1 MPTLTIPQAEN
12 LCMQILTK
20 AGISQKDAA
29 LLFDSMLIPSLRGH
43 DSHGIR
49 RVPVVADQMIKGAD
63 AAEGEPVILKESPA
77 TAVIDGKWSQGPIV
91 GMMSTKIAIEKAKK
105 TGVAAITTMRA
116 MSMAAIG
123 YFVEPIAQANMIG
136 IMWSRVSIPSSPP
149 YGGASKVFGTH
160 LFAYA
165 VPTSSGRP
173 ILVEMATTAIAAQAM
188 APLMASGLPLP
199 PGLVLDE
206 EGMPTTDPAK
216 FGQGANRIG
225 SFASMGG
232 GPKGYAMQLMVDL
245 LSGPLSGMDW
255 AEIPIA
261 IRRTGNQSLTIAIDI
276 AHFMDVQLFKS
287 RLDDRM
293 KMIKASK
300 PAKGFDE
307 VFIPGERSF
316 RTEAKRRLEGIPVLP
331 QDWQTFEDICKQLNI
346 DIAQAIKPAS

>member
-49 RVPVVADQMIKGAD
+49 RVPVVADQTMKGAES
-63 AAEGEPVILKESPA
+63 AEGEPVILKESPA
-77 TAVIDGKWSQGPIV
+77 TAAIDGKWNPGPIV
-91 GMMSTKIAIEKAKK
+91 GAMSTKIAIEKAKK
-105 TGVAAITTMRA
+105 TGIAGVTVMRA

-123 YFVEPIAQANMIG
+123 YFVEPIAKADMIG
-136 IMWSRVSIPSSPP
+136 IMWSRVSIPNSAA
-149 YGGASKVFGTH
+149 YGGASRVFGTH
-160 LFAYA
+160 PFAYA
-165 VPTSSGRP
+165 VPTSSGQP
-173 ILVEMATTAIAAQAM
+173 ILVDMATTAIAAQAL
-188 APLMASGLPLP
+188 APFIASGQPLP

-206 EGMPTTDPAK
+206 EGMPTTDPARYT
-216 FGQGANRIG
+216 QGNNRIG
-225 SFASMGG
+225 FFASMGG

-255 AEIPIA
+255 AEIPNP

-276 AHFMDVQLFKS
+276 AHFMDVKLFKS
-287 RLDDRM
+287 RLDDKM
-293 KMIKASK
+293 KAIKASK
-300 PAKGFDE
+300 PAKGFEE

-316 RTEAKRRLEGIPVLP
+316 RTEAKRRSTGIPVS
-331 QDWQTFEDICKQLNI
+331 QRDWQTFEDICKQLNI
-346 DIAQAIKPAS
+346 DIAQAIK

>member
-1 MPTLTIPQAEN
+1 MPTLTIPQAES
-12 LCMQILTK
+12 LCMQILTR
-20 AGISQKDAA
+20 AGISQRDAA

-49 RVPVVADQMIKGAD
+49 RVPIVADQTIKGAE
-63 AAEGEPVILKESPA
+63 AAEGEPMILKESSA
-77 TAVIDGKWSQGPIV
+77 TAAIDGKWNPGPIV
-91 GMMSTKIAIEKAKK
+91 GMMSTKIAIEKAKR
-105 TGVAAITTMRA
+105 TGVAAVTVMRA

-123 YFVEPIAQANMIG
+123 YFVEPIAKADMIG

-149 YGGASKVFGTH
+149 YGGAGKIFGTH
-160 LFAYA
+160 PFAYA
-165 VPTSSGRP
+165 VPTTSGRP
-173 ILVEMATTAIAAQAM
+173 ILVDMATTAIAAQAM
-188 APLMASGLPLP
+188 QPLMASGLPLP

-206 EGMPTTDPAK
+206 DGMPTTDPARV
-216 FGQGANRIG
+216 GQGLNRVG

-255 AEIPIA
+255 SEIPIA

-276 AHFMDVQLFKS
+276 AHFMDVGLFKS
-287 RLDDRM
+287 RLDERM
-293 KMIKASK
+293 KMIKNSK

-316 RTEAKRRLEGIPVLP
+316 RTEAKRRAEGIPVS
-331 QDWQTFEDICKQLNI
+331 QRDWQTFEDICKQLNI
-346 DIAQAIKPAS
+346 DVTQAIKV

>member
-1 MPTLTIPQAEN
+1 MPTLSIPQAEN

-49 RVPVVADQMIKGAD
+49 RVPIVADQTLKGAES
-63 AAEGEPVILKESPA
+63 AEGEPVILKESPA
-77 TAVIDGKWSQGPIV
+77 TAAIDGKWNSGPIV
-91 GMMSTKIAIEKAKK
+91 GIMSTKLAIEKAKK
-105 TGVAAITTMRA
+105 SGVAGVTVMNA

-123 YFVEPIAQANMIG
+123 YFVEPIAQADMIG
-136 IMWSRVSIPSSPP
+136 IMWSRVGIPNSPA

-160 LFAYA
+160 PFAYA

-173 ILVEMATTAIAAQAM
+173 ILVDMATTAIAAQAM

-199 PGLVLDE
+199 PGLALDE
-206 EGMPTTDPAK
+206 EGVPTTDPAK
-216 FGQGANRIG
+216 LGQGINRVG
-225 SFASMGG
+225 FFASMGG

-255 AEIPIA
+255 AEIPVA

-287 RLDDRM
+287 RLDERM

-316 RTEAKRRLEGIPVLP
+316 RTEAKRRVEGIPVS
-331 QDWQTFEDICKQLNI
+331 QRDWQAFEDICKQLNI
-346 DIAQAIKPAS
+346 DAAQAIK

>member
-1 MPTLTIPQAEN
+1 MPTLTIPQTEN

-49 RVPVVADQMIKGAD
+49 RVPIVADQTMKGAE
-63 AAEGEPVILKESPA
+63 AAEGEPVIIKESAA
-77 TAVIDGKWSQGPIV
+77 TAAIDARWNPGPIV

-105 TGVAAITTMRA
+105 MGVSAVTVMRS

-123 YFVEPIAQANMIG
+123 YFVEPIAQADMIG
-136 IMWSRVSIPSSPP
+136 IMWSRVSIPSAPP
-149 YGGASKVFGTH
+149 YGGAGKVFGTH
-160 LFAYA
+160 PFAYA
-165 VPTSSGRP
+165 VPTGSGRP
-173 ILVEMATTAIAAQAM
+173 ILVDMSTTAIAAQAM

-199 PGLVLDE
+199 PGLALDE
-206 EGMPTTDPAK
+206 DGMPTTDPAR
-216 FGQGANRIG
+216 FGVGLNRVG
-225 SFASMGG
+225 TFASMGG

-276 AHFMDVQLFKS
+276 AHFMDVGLFKS
-287 RLDDRM
+287 RLDD
-293 KMIKASK
+293 KLKTIKNSK
-300 PAKGFDE
+300 RAKGFDE
-307 VFIPGERSF
+307 IFIPGERSF
-316 RTEAKRRLEGIPVLP
+316 RTEAKRRAGGIPVSDR
-331 QDWQTFEDICKQLNI
+331 DWQTFEDICKQLNI
-346 DIAQAIKPAS
+346 DVAEAIKA